1 MGKSRK
7 QGMQDIWHMTK
18 SDNVRRR
25 DGRDVCKVM
34 YFMYVLY
41 FYVFWQIVF
50 AYSFQTYSGV

>member
-7 QGMQDIWHMTK
+7 QGMQDIWRMTT
-18 SDNVRRR
+18 SDEEMA
-25 DGRDVCKVM
+25 GMCKVM